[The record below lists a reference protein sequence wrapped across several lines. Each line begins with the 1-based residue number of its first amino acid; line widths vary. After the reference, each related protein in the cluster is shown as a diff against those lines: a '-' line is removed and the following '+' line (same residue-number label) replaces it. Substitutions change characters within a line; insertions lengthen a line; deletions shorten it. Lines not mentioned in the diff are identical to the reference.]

1 LSCGITPH
9 STHETIGRFDVINVT
24 TQQHHSFVSLSK
36 LYLAFVILSLLVS
49 WGIFSEFLF
58 SGDASMP
65 AFFQQ
70 AFANPVS
77 SLVSSDIVI
86 SALIF
91 FVFAYRE
98 LKRLEMPPTWLA
110 IYVMGTFS
118 VGICF
123 ALSLFLYQRE
133 LWLKRFPAPA

>member
-1 LSCGITPH
+1 M
-9 STHETIGRFDVINVT
+9 INLT
-24 TQQHHSFVSLSK
+24 TQQRSSSAGLST
-36 LYLAFVILSLLVS
+36 LYLVFAILSLLVS

-58 SGDASMP
+58 SSDASIP

-70 AFANPVS
+70 AFANPIS

-98 LKRLEMPPTWLA
+98 LKRLEMPLNWLA
-110 IYVMGTFS
+110 IYIAGTFS

-133 LWLKRFPAPA
+133 LWLKRSPAQS